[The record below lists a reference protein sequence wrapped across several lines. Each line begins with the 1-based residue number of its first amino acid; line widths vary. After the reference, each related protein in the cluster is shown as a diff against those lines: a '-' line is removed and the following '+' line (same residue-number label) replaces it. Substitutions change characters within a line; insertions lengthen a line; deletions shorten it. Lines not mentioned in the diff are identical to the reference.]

1 MEHFVNQ
8 NFIAK
13 HFKKYIIDLMS
24 FETYSIIA
32 AGAII
37 LLLLIW
43 IIRLEVILKKLL
55 GSKNGSL
62 DQAIDTLRKDAETFK
77 KHAEKTVEKLEV
89 VDKKLKKTV
98 SGNETVRFNPFK
110 GTGSGSNQSF
120 ATALIN
126 SDGDGVIISSIYSRD
141 HLSVFSKPLKNLE
154 SEYELTP
161 EEKAALQ
168 KAKESII

>member
-1 MEHFVNQ
+1 MN
-8 NFIAK
+8 
-13 HFKKYIIDLMS
+13 
-24 FETYSIIA
+24 FETYLMIGAS
-32 AGAII
+32 AII
-37 LLLLIW
+37 FLLLFW
-43 IIRLEVILKKLL
+43 VIRLEIMLKKLL

-62 DQAIDTLRKDAETFK
+62 DDAISTLRKDAETFK
-77 KHAEKTVEKLEV
+77 KHAEKTVSSLEII
-89 VDKKLKKTV
+89 DKKLKKTV

-141 HLSVFSKPLKNLE
+141 HLSVFSKPVKNLN

-161 EEKAALQ
+161 EEKSALQ
-168 KAKESII
+168 KAKESIV